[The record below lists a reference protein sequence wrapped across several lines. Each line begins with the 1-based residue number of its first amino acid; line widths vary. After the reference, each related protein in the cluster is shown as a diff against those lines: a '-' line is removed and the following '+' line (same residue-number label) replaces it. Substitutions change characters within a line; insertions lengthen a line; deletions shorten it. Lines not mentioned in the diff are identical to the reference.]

1 MKHIKPC
8 DLNENTF
15 KLLGK
20 DWALLASCD
29 NKHEKS
35 CNAMTVSWGTTGVLW
50 GKDVFFCFVR
60 PGRYTKEFI
69 DNSENITLSFFDEQ
83 YRNALSLCGKVSGRD
98 TDKLKDAGLTHIITQ
113 ENYVTFEQARL
124 TIVGKKL
131 YEDTIKPHCFSD
143 KELISKWYPQS
154 DFHTVYVCEITDI
167 LAK

>member
-1 MKHIKPC
+1 MKHINPC

-15 KLLGK
+15 KLIGK

-29 NKHEKS
+29 KAHQRE
-35 CNAMTVSWGTTGVLW
+35 CNAMTVSWGGMGVLW

-60 PGRYTKEFI
+60 PQRYTKEFI
-69 DNSENITLSFFDEQ
+69 DNSQNITLSFFDEE

-98 TDKLKDAGLTHIITQ
+98 TDKLKDAGLTPICKD
-113 ENYVTFEQARL
+113 NCVTFEQAKL

-131 YEDTIKPHCFSD
+131 YEDEIKPDCFSD

-167 LAK
+167 LTK